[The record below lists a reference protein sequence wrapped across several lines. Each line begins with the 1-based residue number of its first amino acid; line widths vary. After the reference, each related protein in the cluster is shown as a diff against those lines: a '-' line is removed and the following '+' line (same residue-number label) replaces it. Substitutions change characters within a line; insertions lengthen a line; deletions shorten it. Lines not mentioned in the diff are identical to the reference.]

1 MNLKERATLVAK
13 TFKVRT
19 ERDRAGLVTETYKKA
34 HPYEWENE
42 IGKKVKFEDTPCY
55 KELISLGLYESKE
68 ISQAEADEIFLIAKK
83 RFLQAVGGNLV
94 ILVSETETDVHWL
107 TIDLPLILANTA
119 IRQINGENKLEFAKK
134 YNA

>member
-1 MNLKERATLVAK
+1 MDLKERATLVAK

-107 TIDLPLILANTA
+107 TIDLPLILANAA

>member
-83 RFLQAVGGNLV
+83 RFLQAVGGNLIV
-94 ILVSETETDVHWL
+94 LAHEQETDDFVEK
-107 TIDLPLILANTA
+107 DLQAILANSK
-119 IRQINGENKLEFAKK
+119 IYRINDCEKNEFAKK
-134 YNA
+134 YTA